1 MSTQPFRLALRAEGK
16 DWNAYLARQGTMDGA
31 VLMASIRRSLAE
43 DPAVKE
49 AFIET
54 MKLAMGAAVRAVGLG
69 DISWPDPPQ
78 QAPESE
84 RSGNG

>member
-1 MSTQPFRLALRAEGK
+1 
-16 DWNAYLARQGTMDGA
+16 
-31 VLMASIRRSLAE
+31 
-43 DPAVKE
+43 VKE